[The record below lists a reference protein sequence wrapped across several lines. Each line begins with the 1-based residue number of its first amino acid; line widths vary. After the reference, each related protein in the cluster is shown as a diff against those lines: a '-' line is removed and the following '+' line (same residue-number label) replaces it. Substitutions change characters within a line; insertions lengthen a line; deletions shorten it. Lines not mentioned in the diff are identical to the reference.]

1 MSTAT
6 QQPGFGV
13 EVDLHAAIGKMEDT
27 TGRLAKA
34 VSDLQENYAS
44 LAASSSTSASLVT
57 VIRLHPQVPLGR
69 VYDLRVL
76 AIAQNPIVVSNVI
89 TPLACDIAVFVGVP
103 STGTIGAVASQW
115 RDGIIGGNI
124 PVAATYDRGVFPV
137 RGGDHIFVIL
147 GKMASAP
154 DVTVT
159 AICGD
164 NRDI

>member
-6 QQPGFGV
+6 QPGFGV
-13 EVDLHAAIGKMEDT
+13 EVDLHAAVGKMSDT
-27 TGRLAKA
+27 TNQLTKA
-34 VSDLQENYAS
+34 ISDLQENYAS
-44 LAASSSTSASLVT
+44 LSASSSTSASLVT
-57 VIRLHPQVPLGR
+57 VLRLHPQIPLGR

-76 AIAQNPIVVSNVI
+76 AIAPNPIVVSNVI
-89 TPLACDIAVFVGVP
+89 TPVACDIAVFVGVP
-103 STGTIGAVASQW
+103 STGTIGATASQW

-124 PVAATYDRGVFPV
+124 PVAATYARGEFPI

-154 DVTVT
+154 DVQVT

-164 NRDI
+164 NRDV